1 MTTSRL
7 PIDPSTHL
15 PSIQTA
21 GELSSF
27 LQSAVADEE
36 AMQVGEGL
44 STLAAQIESI
54 ATGAKASLGRDEM
67 ASGLMDLLT
76 LLRAHRALVIGLSPA
91 WRGLYE
97 YASYLNALNN
107 FRVMIGQWLLEG
119 EPDGGFSASFADFD
133 LVAWRTLGEGMLLI
147 DMYDQ
152 WREQERK
159 GEVRNESALGE
170 LDDSRARKVRHWW
183 DRLRR

>member
-1 MTTSRL
+1 M
-7 PIDPSTHL
+7 
-15 PSIQTA
+15 
-21 GELSSF
+21 
-27 LQSAVADEE
+27 
-36 AMQVGEGL
+36 
-44 STLAAQIESI
+44 
-54 ATGAKASLGRDEM
+54 
-67 ASGLMDLLT
+67 
-76 LLRAHRALVIGLSPA
+76 IGLSPA

-97 YASYLNALNN
+97 YATYLNALNN

-183 DRLRR
+183 DRLRG